1 MFYVPN
7 CYTLVHR
14 EYMHACCCKK
24 KNNFA
29 IDLFVDNAVKIILGE
44 RELDIK
50 TPILNMHVHIW

>member
-1 MFYVPN
+1 MFYVTN

-29 IDLFVDNAVKIILGE
+29 IDLFVDNNSRRE
-44 RELDIK
+44 RIRYQNTYFKHACTYMVEQK
-50 TPILNMHVHIW
+50 